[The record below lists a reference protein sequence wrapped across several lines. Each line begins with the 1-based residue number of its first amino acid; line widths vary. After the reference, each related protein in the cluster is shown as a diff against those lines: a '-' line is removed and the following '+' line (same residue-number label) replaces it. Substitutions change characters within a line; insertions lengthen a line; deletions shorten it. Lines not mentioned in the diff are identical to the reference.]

1 MVLKKRMEPNWNKF
15 YRVRIMVTQRYW
27 SEQIRIWNTFSE
39 DFLCDILTKIN
50 VDPLVSVFSVVAIL
64 FNGTLLFSSD
74 SLVLRNPL
82 ALRYPC
88 LPDCL
93 HEYVTQVK
101 RDKDRKFLR

>member
-39 DFLCDILTKIN
+39 DFFCDILTKIN

-74 SLVLRNPL
+74 LLVLRNPL
-82 ALRYPC
+82 VPQIALPSGLLTRVCHPS
-88 LPDCL
+88 
-93 HEYVTQVK
+93 K
-101 RDKDRKFLR
+101 KG